1 MAKKP
6 LIWCSAFWTDSSGL
20 LGNRRF
26 LINIRRDNFFKPWN
40 RALNNIYQSVT
51 YYLDLC
57 LFVPGVE

>member
-26 LINIRRDNFFKPWN
+26 LINIRRDNVLNPGI
-40 RALNNIYQSVT
+40 ALKNIYQSVT